1 MSVTVNKLQLKLKL
15 DNGNTAIINLP
26 EAINNTLTD
35 SDTGDELYGDAMA
48 SIKAAYAT
56 DDGATVNSGNFY
68 IISTTTTEVA
78 EDVGA

>member
-1 MSVTVNKLQLKLKL
+1 MSTTVKKVQLKLKL

-26 EAINNTLTD
+26 APINMTLTD
-35 SDTGDELYGDAMA
+35 FDTGDALYGDAMA

-68 IISTTTTEVA
+68 IISTTTTEVT
-78 EDVGA
+78 EE